1 MTRALVGMTPPHAR
15 ANARDDERGVGG
27 DGEGIGEG
35 AGREERRVVG
45 RNLFYGVSRSR
56 CEHFGLLSDA
66 GRCAR
71 DRAVFAVECHFCI
84 LRHWFELR
92 TSVRGAHVSVHH
104 LWVDA
109 ETVDKSLSTDLPYD
123 SLVVVVPQ
131 GAAQLVVAHVGL
143 VLVMAPPDS
152 DGVGLQQPKLPFFC
166 RVCPFD
172 EITVL
177 SVLVVQHGVEKLP
190 QLHASFS

>member
-1 MTRALVGMTPPHAR
+1 M
-15 ANARDDERGVGG
+15 
-27 DGEGIGEG
+27 EG
-35 AGREERRVVG
+35 AGREERRVVA
-45 RNLFYGVSRSR
+45 RNLFYGASGSH
-56 CEHFGLLSDA
+56 CERFRLLCDA
-66 GRCAR
+66 GRCASN
-71 DRAVFAVECHFCI
+71 RAFFAVECHFCI

-92 TSVRGAHVSVHH
+92 TSVGGAHMSVHH
-104 LWVDA
+104 LWIDA
-109 ETVDKSLSTDLPYD
+109 ETVDKSLSTDFPYD

-131 GAAQLVVAHVGL
+131 GPAQLVVAHVWL

-152 DGVGLQQPKLPFFC
+152 YGVGLQQPKLPFFC